1 MSYRVPP
8 YHRPARAERETPAAR
23 RLKVEELASPWGIGQ
38 ARERVTPLI
47 RLKGQW
53 LYAAGFRPDEHV
65 RVIVEAGRLIIV
77 PEVEP

>member
-1 MSYRVPP
+1 MSYRISP
-8 YHRPARAERETPAAR
+8 YHPPAQPERAESATR

-53 LYAAGFRPDEHV
+53 LYAAGFRPDCHV
-65 RVIVEAGRLIIV
+65 RVIVEAGKLTIV
-77 PEVEP
+77 QEREP